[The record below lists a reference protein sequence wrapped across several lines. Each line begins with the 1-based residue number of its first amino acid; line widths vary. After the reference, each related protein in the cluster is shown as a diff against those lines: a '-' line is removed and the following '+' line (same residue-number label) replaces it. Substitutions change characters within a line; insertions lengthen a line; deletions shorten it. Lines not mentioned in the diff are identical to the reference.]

1 MRFPISDE
9 LTLTLTFQP
18 VIATIKHSDGSTEEI
33 SLNQTFNEQQ
43 IEWFQSGSA
52 LNKMKEVFAAAKN

>member
-1 MRFPISDE
+1 ME
-9 LTLTLTFQP
+9 LTFLTFQP